1 MKKVLIVEDEILARL
16 GLRQLVDWRKL
27 ELELLPDATDGEEAL
42 EMIRNSCPDI
52 ILLDLNIPKVSGLE
66 ILEFLKKEEIPTK
79 VIVVSCQEEFDV
91 VKKAMKLGAY
101 DYLRK
106 LNLSSD
112 ELENIL
118 EKCLVETEERITVHM
133 QGIREIR
140 YEEIV
145 RDSRD
150 ILAGACNYQ
159 TLICILAKD
168 TEELSRV
175 TEIIHKWAET
185 ELREGL
191 QIQKGNQYGYF
202 LLEEKPEKS
211 VYMELKKRAERKT
224 DRELYMGI
232 FEGCMEKTEQ
242 ELHGIFGLI
251 RQESYISINV
261 LRRNFMDILGIYS
274 MVAQSLNGAL
284 EEIELDGDN
293 CHYQK
298 IMMMESLRE
307 IEKWFLKFNDIFME
321 KFWIAYK
328 CSRSEILQKVVKYIE
343 VHIMEPIH
351 LSDAAAETGV
361 SSAYL
366 STMFKK
372 EMGYNFIEYVNLRK
386 IELARQMLQDGK
398 MVYEVSELLGFE
410 NSTYFSRVFKRYTDV
425 SPDTYR
431 KQM

>member
-42 EMIRNSCPDI
+42 KMIRNSCPDI

-66 ILEFLKKEEIPTK
+66 ILEFLKKEEMPTK

-168 TEELSRV
+168 TEELSGV
-175 TEIIHKWAET
+175 MEMIHKWAET

-202 LLEEKPEKS
+202 LLKEKPNRFQTLSIITAFIGVLFIVKPTGN
-211 VYMELKKRAERKT
+211 MNLIPA
-224 DRELYMGI
+224 LIGLMGGLGAGLAYTYVRSLGQQGIAGPFIVFFFSAFSCVVLLPFLI
-232 FEGCMEKTEQ
+232 FDFHPMTWVQLGT
-242 ELHGIFGLI
+242 LLLAGLSAAGGQFTI
-251 RQESYISINV
+251 TAAYC
-261 LRRNFMDILGIYS
+261 Y
-274 MVAQSLNGAL
+274 APA
-284 EEIELDGDN
+284 
-293 CHYQK
+293 
-298 IMMMESLRE
+298 RE
-307 IEKWFLKFNDIFME
+307 ISVFDYFQIPF
-321 KFWIAYK
+321 
-328 CSRSEILQKVVKYIE
+328 
-343 VHIMEPIH
+343 
-351 LSDAAAETGV
+351 
-361 SSAYL
+361 SA
-366 STMFKK
+366 
-372 EMGYNFIEYVNLRK
+372 
-386 IELARQMLQDGK
+386 
-398 MVYEVSELLGFE
+398 LLGFI
-410 NSTYFSRVFKRYTDV
+410 VFGQI
-425 SPDTYR
+425 PDWLSWVGYAIICGTAIAMFLR
-431 KQM
+431 TTRTEKT

>member
-1 MKKVLIVEDEILARL
+1 
-16 GLRQLVDWRKL
+16 
-27 ELELLPDATDGEEAL
+27 
-42 EMIRNSCPDI
+42 
-52 ILLDLNIPKVSGLE
+52 
-66 ILEFLKKEEIPTK
+66 
-79 VIVVSCQEEFDV
+79 
-91 VKKAMKLGAY
+91 MKLGAY

-232 FEGCMEKTEQ
+232 FEGCMEKTADIVRAAAMAEQ
-242 ELHGIFGLI
+242 IQLFSYYDKEEKLVFFQKKIETEGHSPRGMHGYLDSLKEKIRSFDREKTEQGLHGIFGLI

-343 VHIMEPIH
+343 AHITEPIH

-372 EMGYNFIEYVNLRK
+372 EIGYNFIEYVNLRK